1 MDAMKELR
9 SYLDRYIYLSDEQF
23 SLLSSCVK
31 VVDLSQGD
39 YFLREGNVCRTI
51 GFVIEGTL
59 RTLHFDREGEVT
71 LYFIQEGS
79 LVVLP
84 DSFRYQA
91 PATENIQAVTP
102 VRLWVIRYEDMIRLF
117 GEISALGRLMQ
128 TMVEEV
134 NRKRSLTRIMDGKE
148 VRDRAEVFKKEYPGL
163 MESLPVPLLASF
175 LRISPNELKRTI
187 EGVNG
192 SLDSVLA

>member
-1 MDAMKELR
+1 MEKLR
-9 SYLDRYIYLSDEQF
+9 SYLDRYIHLSDEQF
-23 SLLSSCVK
+23 LLLSSCIK
-31 VVDLSQGD
+31 VVELSQGD
-39 YFLREGNVCRTI
+39 YFLREGNICRTI

-71 LYFIQEGS
+71 AYFIQEGS

-91 PATENIQAVTP
+91 PANENIQAVTP
-102 VRLWVIRYEDMIRLF
+102 VRLWVIRYEDMISLF
-117 GEISALGRLMQ
+117 GEIASLGRLML

-134 NRKRSLTRIMDGKE
+134 THKRRLTRLMVGMDT
-148 VRDRAEVFKKEYPGL
+148 AERVQVFKREYPGL
-163 MESLPVPLLASF
+163 MESLPVLMLASF
-175 LRISPNELKRTI
+175 LKVSPNELKKMI

-192 SLDSVLA
+192 SLDSILA